1 MASLVEKLRKIWT
14 AFPTKSLFKKAD
26 RRQAQLEA
34 DVHRLFLVTSY
45 NHFIRNACEKDAEE
59 ICNLAARM
67 TFDDQQKQVQENVH
81 SQIRDICRVMD
92 DILVPDAQK
101 EKPIVKLDSTP
112 VQESTRRS
120 GLSFAVGRSRTYPD
134 TTAVAATR
142 PMKSVELSNALKERI
157 GYTLELRTSKI
168 GHEEAGQGLHLS
180 GKAGIGDVV
189 SFYPG
194 VIYSPFNYCSIP
206 GYPRVDAGNPYLISR
221 YDGIVIDAQPWGTG
235 DEARQ
240 FWDGCFDR
248 RTVKFSENNQ
258 GTKVDILWR
267 VLSKPQEN
275 RSLIHSAVVERR
287 NPLALGHFANHPE
300 KGTQP
305 NVMVCPYNFYLSE
318 TRMRPYIPNLV
329 FGGDEE
335 VTMKRY
341 GSLWIK
347 STSANDEDSVVPPAI
362 RTLVLVATRPICD
375 EEIFLN
381 YRLSNPKKRPAWYHP
396 VDEDEDRRRWS

>member
-1 MASLVEKLRKIWT
+1 MATLVEKLRKMW
-14 AFPTKSLFKKAD
+14 AVFPRKSLFKKAD
-26 RRQAQLEA
+26 QRQAQLEA

-45 NHFIRNACEKDAEE
+45 NHFIRNACEKDADE

-81 SQIRDICRVMD
+81 GQIQDICRVMD

-101 EKPIVKLDSTP
+101 EKPIKLDSTP
-112 VQESTRRS
+112 VKESTHRS

-142 PMKSVELSNALKERI
+142 PIKSVELSNALKERI

-168 GHEEAGQGLHLS
+168 CHEEAGQGLYLS
-180 GKAGIGDVV
+180 GKAGIGAIV

-240 FWDGCFDR
+240 LWDGFFER
-248 RTVKFSENNQ
+248 RMENFSRNNQ
-258 GTKVDILWR
+258 GSKVDVLWR

-275 RSLIHSAVVERR
+275 RSLIKGAVVERR

-300 KGTQP
+300 KGMQP
-305 NVMVCPYNFYLSE
+305 NVMVCPYNFYLPE

-329 FGGDEE
+329 FGSDEE
-335 VTMKRY
+335 ITMQRY
-341 GSLWIK
+341 GSFWLK
-347 STSANDEDSVVPPAI
+347 STSANDEDSAVPPAI

-381 YRLSNPKKRPAWYHP
+381 YRLSNPKKRPTWYHP